1 MKIRKAGCRLPVG
14 AGAARMRGFCLGGD
28 WGRGIHVPKARQKVS
43 ALSQRAP
50 ADSILSMPNIIMNV
64 LEKKKKR
71 KNAGGRKL
79 NRFRCY
85 KANLSK
91 GMTFPRVCL
100 LSLSKLAW

>member
-1 MKIRKAGCRLPVG
+1 MQYLQYSQCG
-14 AGAARMRGFCLGGD
+14 
-28 WGRGIHVPKARQKVS
+28 
-43 ALSQRAP
+43 LSKTEHSSTVTSLK
-50 ADSILSMPNIIMNV
+50 ADSILSMLNIIMNI
-64 LEKKKKR
+64 LEKKKW

-100 LSLSKLAW
+100 LSLSMSAW

>member
-14 AGAARMRGFCLGGD
+14 AGAARMRGFCLGRD

-64 LEKKKKR
+64 LEKKR

-100 LSLSKLAW
+100 LSLSKSAW